1 MPGVSSD
8 LTSAPAGQ
16 PRAVISDALVQ
27 LVSRHFGKGP
37 TRAKT
42 YLFDDYVLCVFQD
55 LLTTSEK
62 TLVARGRGDLVREY
76 RLAFQEELAGEFRQ
90 VVEAATGRRVLTYH
104 SQVVFEPDMG
114 FEIFVLE
121 PQPGGSDEEQAQ

>member
-1 MPGVSSD
+1 MSHEVVSQSF
-8 LTSAPAGQ
+8 GQ

-27 LVSRHFGKGP
+27 LISRHFGKGP

-42 YLFDDYVLCVFQD
+42 FIFDDYVLCVLQD

-62 TLVARGRGDLVREY
+62 TLVARGRADLVREY

-90 VVEAATGRRVLTYH
+90 VVENATGRRVLTYH
-104 SQVVFEPDMG
+104 SQVVFDPDMG

-121 PQPGGSDEEQAQ
+121 PGAGDSPVAGDSLQ